1 MNRVSFILIVLIIA
15 ACNTTEKEKIESTA
29 TNDSLVAKDYK
40 LKTGIEVEPAI
51 ARTDSLQI
59 IYYDNPDA
67 DSLKYTRFFTHTNNK
82 DSGTIN
88 LLIAE
93 LNHPFE
99 LRNEVKKCKSEGKM
113 YLYGEKE
120 PLKTIYFSTRCDSCC
135 YLYFI
140 KDGAFLYFP
149 VSAKFNTIINK
160 NKVEAKKS

>member
-1 MNRVSFILIVLIIA
+1 MFFVWLLA
-15 ACNTTEKEKIESTA
+15 ACNTTEKGKIKAT
-29 TNDSLVAKDYK
+29 TNDSLVAKEYK
-40 LKTGIEVEPAI
+40 LKTGIDVEPVI

-59 IYYDNPDA
+59 LYYDNPDG
-67 DSLKYTRFFTHTNNK
+67 DSLKYTRFYTHTNNR

-88 LLIAE
+88 LLLAE
-93 LNHPFE
+93 LNNPFE
-99 LRNEVKKCKSEGKM
+99 LRNELKKCRSEGKL

-120 PLKTIYFSTRCDSCC
+120 SLKTIYFSTRCDSCC

-149 VSAKFNTIINK
+149 LSKNFNNIINK